1 YANTAY
7 LSDLQQM
14 EGDNLIREQIRVQNL
29 GNWLAL
35 ASKRELE
42 KNNILTGQVLA
53 LLATEHYRPQLA
65 AKMEQVK
72 AGNAR

>member
-1 YANTAY
+1 
-7 LSDLQQM
+7 M
-14 EGDNLIREQIRVQNL
+14 QNL